1 MELHGG
7 LGGGAR
13 EPAHVAVSLGVLW
26 TLSPA
31 PALPPG
37 HHVVRA
43 SSCVLSLFLVLSLF
57 VAPTAVLAAVE
68 LSHAYLLLFLGQVVI
83 AVGALEWSWLAF
95 RIRRKLLFTI
105 SVRDD
110 FLDDDGPQQGLLN
123 GGGQIAA
130 EQGQRIHG
138 ANGQEQ
144 EQDQQEQEQEDDQD
158 DNEKP
163 VTTLLVRR
171 RREMRASHCAVTKCA
186 DRYCGGKWFIV
197 AFGVALCSAAAG
209 LAVAY
214 LMDRD
219 VFSVSNGLKGRRML
233 VGTTVGGL
241 WLSVFLGCLAP
252 SKVDV
257 VVLAMYMSCFIAS
270 SMNTFLMYYAD
281 AIGASELLD
290 PLFVVLVG
298 ACSVFL
304 LRVVTS
310 KLVMASLFAVM
321 FDILGLVMV
330 VAPMLLAADFVA
342 HPGAEKHRVKLAL
355 FFLVVFASEVGRWL
369 TQVLKKTRASP
380 LQALLRMCRCRRRQN
395 DDIISSVD
403 HALKNEAISSSHV
416 EELLGAVML
425 GTLMIPLSLV
435 WGHNES
441 IGITEAVMLI
451 ASMGL
456 GQWSRFFMVSVK
468 QMAEVTTTGFYLPA
482 DATIGGVLDR
492 MAVLLVAVVVFH
504 PYAKHVIYT

>member
-1 MELHGG
+1 
-7 LGGGAR
+7 
-13 EPAHVAVSLGVLW
+13 
-26 TLSPA
+26 
-31 PALPPG
+31 
-37 HHVVRA
+37 
-43 SSCVLSLFLVLSLF
+43 
-57 VAPTAVLAAVE
+57 
-68 LSHAYLLLFLGQVVI
+68 
-83 AVGALEWSWLAF
+83 
-95 RIRRKLLFTI
+95 
-105 SVRDD
+105 
-110 FLDDDGPQQGLLN
+110 
-123 GGGQIAA
+123 
-130 EQGQRIHG
+130 
-138 ANGQEQ
+138 
-144 EQDQQEQEQEDDQD
+144 
-158 DNEKP
+158 
-163 VTTLLVRR
+163 
-171 RREMRASHCAVTKCA
+171 
-186 DRYCGGKWFIV
+186 
-197 AFGVALCSAAAG
+197 
-209 LAVAY
+209 
-214 LMDRD
+214 
-219 VFSVSNGLKGRRML
+219 
-233 VGTTVGGL
+233 
-241 WLSVFLGCLAP
+241 
-252 SKVDV
+252 
-257 VVLAMYMSCFIAS
+257 
-270 SMNTFLMYYAD
+270 
-281 AIGASELLD
+281 
-290 PLFVVLVG
+290 
-298 ACSVFL
+298 
-304 LRVVTS
+304 
-310 KLVMASLFAVM
+310 MASLFAVM